1 MWPVWNTT
9 RMQRD
14 RRTFNASTAAKVAI
28 DIVDHLIAI
37 DVAMIIWHWDR
48 EWMIIQFTRYKGT
61 DYEVWPLEG
70 LMYWRRLVDA
80 PGDGLK
86 VANIEDPG
94 ILAAIPAHGINGME
108 VKPVT
113 RDHVGHLDTDLV
125 IASFD
130 VRYKLFRPAN
140 VAFAVGGVLQHL
152 AVLIKITARWL
163 DSAMGFNRQEA
174 CSGAIG
180 SDLESEGRPPRN
192 NDVVSFVI
200 GKQTEVR
207 LEHSMPIVD
216 EVDQV
221 RVAVAIEVVHSHR
234 GLRDANGHI
243 FIEHEH
249 LVSQDG
255 ITTTR
260 ELGGSKVMMP
270 LYLFLPFI
278 LWVLYNHE
286 LLYFFDS
293 RRRIVIVKIGIVTRK
308 AFGAEEFLGV
318 ESSVWFAE
326 LCMTLRGYLP
336 QTMISWHS
344 ALLIRRFD
352 SAIRQYLQFPI
363 RLRHHAGTRG
373 EPRYPTQAGSPFR
386 QCRNRARLQHE
397 GGHCEKPGR
406 SSVES
411 CSISG

>member
-48 EWMIIQFTRYKGT
+48 EWMIIQFRRYKGT

-140 VAFAVGGVLQHL
+140 VAFAVVGVLQHL
-152 AVLIKITARWL
+152 SVLIEITARVLRTAMGL
-163 DSAMGFNRQEA
+163 DSYQA
-174 CSGAIG
+174 
-180 SDLESEGRPPRN
+180 LY
-192 NDVVSFVI
+192 VI
-200 GKQTEVR
+200 
-207 LEHSMPIVD
+207 
-216 EVDQV
+216 
-221 RVAVAIEVVHSHR
+221 
-234 GLRDANGHI
+234 
-243 FIEHEH
+243 
-249 LVSQDG
+249 
-255 ITTTR
+255 
-260 ELGGSKVMMP
+260 
-270 LYLFLPFI
+270 
-278 LWVLYNHE
+278 
-286 LLYFFDS
+286 DS
-293 RRRIVIVKIGIVTRK
+293 RWSIVIVKIRLVLRK
-308 AFGAEEFLGV
+308 AIGREVLLGV

-352 SAIRQYLQFPI
+352 SAIRQSLQFPI

-397 GGHCEKPGR
+397 GGHCAKPGR